1 MVEGEAVKGT
11 VGAKKVG
18 DGVGSKV
25 DSEGEDESL
34 PESEDDDK
42 NVEEDEDED
51 VVRIGSEG
59 TGSRR
64 RIWRDSRETRDAFR
78 LAWNEDSEVD
88 EERLEEDIARSPCR
102 LG

>member
-1 MVEGEAVKGT
+1 MVEGEAVRGT

-25 DSEGEDESL
+25 DSLSESVSDGEY
-34 PESEDDDK
+34 DDVVK
-42 NVEEDEDED
+42 DEDE
-51 VVRIGSEG
+51 VRIGSEG

-88 EERLEEDIARSPCR
+88 EERLAEDIARHSYQ